1 MTFQEYNNR
10 EKADRYAEYI
20 TGDSLRRYLA
30 AKVEKYCGRHP
41 SVFDGAAGSGQL
53 EQYIEPSNFRAV
65 EIQAEAC
72 AALRQNYPNAKV
84 SNMSFFRYPNCTPRG
99 CTVMNPPFSIK
110 FKDLGKE
117 EKVCVTHEFP
127 WKKSGVMDEIFV
139 LKGMENTRR
148 FGFFI
153 LPPGI
158 AYRKTEQRFREI
170 IGNSLAELNRIQ
182 NAFEDTPIEV
192 LLLVID
198 KEKTDGGCIRELYD
212 CKTDTL
218 LAADTWQIKPDLW
231 QTVQKPA
238 PPKEKEDPV
247 LLEHECRDAAAKR
260 IVQELRFSKMVNE
273 LEGWPHTEFDGFCD
287 RLCNLI
293 QTEKYGQK
301 HYFPCSLPLF
311 GGAAGRTSAKP

>member
-1 MTFQEYNNR
+1 MTFQEHNNR
-10 EKADRYAEYI
+10 KKADGYAEYI
-20 TGDSLRRYLA
+20 TGDSLRLLVA
-30 AKVEKYCGRHP
+30 AKVHQYCGEHP

-53 EQYIEPSNFRAV
+53 EQYIEPSDFRAV

-84 SNMSFFRYPNCTPRG
+84 SNMSFFCYPNCTPRG

-110 FKDLGKE
+110 LKDLSE
-117 EKVCVTHEFP
+117 DEKSRIAQEFP
-127 WKKSGVMDEIFV
+127 WKKSGVVDDIFV
-139 LKGMENTRR
+139 LKGLENVRR

-153 LPPGI
+153 LFPGI
-158 AYRKTEQRFREI
+158 AYRKSEQRFREI
-170 IGNSLAELNRIQ
+170 IGNRLAELNRIQ

-198 KEKTDGGCIRELYD
+198 KNKTDSGCIRELYD

-218 LAADTWQIKPDLW
+218 LAADTWQIEPDLW

-247 LLEHECRDAAAKR
+247 LLEHQCRDAVANR
-260 IVQELRFSKMVNE
+260 IAGELKFSKMVNE
-273 LEGWPHTEFDGFCD
+273 IEGWPHAEFDGFCD
-287 RLCNLI
+287 QLCNLI

-311 GGAAGRTSAKP
+311 

>member
-1 MTFQEYNNR
+1 MTFQEHNNR
-10 EKADRYAEYI
+10 KKADGYAEYI
-20 TGDSLRRYLA
+20 TGDSLRRLVA
-30 AKVEKYCGRHP
+30 AKVRQYCGRHP

-53 EQYIEPSNFRAV
+53 EQYILPSEFQAV
-65 EIQAEAC
+65 EIQPEAC
-72 AALRQNYPNAKV
+72 KALLQNYPAAKLYNT
-84 SNMSFFRYPNCTPRG
+84 SLFLYADGEPQD

-110 FKDLGKE
+110 LKDLSE
-117 EKVCVTHEFP
+117 DEKSRIAQEYP
-127 WKKSGVMDEIFV
+127 WKKSGAVDEIFV
-139 LKGMENTRR
+139 LKGLQNARR

-153 LPPGI
+153 LFPGI
-158 AYRKTEQRFREI
+158 AYRKSEQRFREI
-170 IGNSLAELNRIQ
+170 IGNRLAELNRIQ

-192 LLLVID
+192 LLLVVD
-198 KEKTDGGCIRELYD
+198 KDKTDSGCIRELYD

-218 LAADTWQIKPDLW
+218 LAADTWQIEADSW
-231 QTVQKPA
+231 QTVQKPV

-247 LLEHECRDAAAKR
+247 ILEHECREAVAKR
-260 IVQELRFSKMVNE
+260 IAGELKFSKMVNE

-311 GGAAGRTSAKP
+311 GGAAG

>member
-1 MTFQEYNNR
+1 MTFQEHNNR
-10 EKADRYAEYI
+10 KKADSYAEYI
-20 TGDSLRRYLA
+20 TGDSLRRLVA
-30 AKVEKYCGRHP
+30 AKVRQYCGEHP
-41 SVFDGAAGSGQL
+41 GVFDGAAGSGQL
-53 EQYIEPSNFRAV
+53 EQYIEPSDFRAV

-117 EKVCVTHEFP
+117 EKVCVTHEFL

-170 IGNSLAELNRIQ
+170 IGNSLVEINRVR

-192 LLLVID
+192 LLLVLD
-198 KEKTDGGCIRELYD
+198 KDKTADTCIRELYD

-218 LAADTWQIKPDLW
+218 MAADVWRIDTELW
-231 QTVQKPA
+231 QTAQPPE
-238 PPKEKEDPV
+238 PPKEGEDPV
-247 LLEHECRDAAAKR
+247 RLEHDCRDAAATR
-260 IVQELRFSKMVNE
+260 IAGELRISKLVCE
-273 LEGWPHTEFDGFCD
+273 IEGWPPSEFDDFCN

-293 QTEKYGQK
+293 QAEKYGKK

-311 GGAAGRTSAKP
+311 EAV